1 MRKWIHW
8 VSLVLAAAGVL
19 WAAALTAG
27 AQEETPEGITI
38 DKRLS
43 DSTVGFVEDNN
54 GKIQV
59 TVTSSSI
66 KPEEQYLV
74 VMVKGLEENPVI
86 TEGNILYID
95 QKAAG
100 NADGNGTLSF
110 ELYPSSIENSVILIS
125 GVVEGKP
132 GPVVLAVLNV
142 EFILGDVNGNGVVDV
157 DDALM
162 VLQYSV
168 NLRNDVDERAADVNH
183 SKSITSADASLIL
196 QYCIGRTTSLG

>member
-27 AQEETPEGITI
+27 AREGITI
-38 DKRLS
+38 EERLS
-43 DSTVGFVEDNN
+43 GSTAQFMEGND

-59 TVTSSSI
+59 TVTSPSVT
-66 KPEEQYLV
+66 PEEQYLV

-86 TEGNILYID
+86 TEGSILYID

-100 NADGNGTLSF
+100 SVDGGGTLSF
-110 ELYPSSIENSVILIS
+110 ELYPSSIQDSVILIS
-125 GVVEGKP
+125 GVVDEKA

-142 EFILGDVNGNGVVDV
+142 EFILGDVNGDGVVDV
-157 DDALM
+157 ADALM

-168 NLRNDVDERAADVNH
+168 NLRNDVDERAANVNG
-183 SKSITSADASLIL
+183 KPGITSADASLIL
-196 QYCIGRTTSLG
+196 QYCIGLTTSLG

>member
-66 KPEEQYLV
+66 KPEEQYLI

-100 NADGNGTLSF
+100 NADGKGTLSF

-125 GVVEGKP
+125 GVVDGKA

-142 EFILGDVNGNGVVDV
+142 NGDGVVTPA
-157 DDALM
+157 DASL
-162 VLQYSV
+162 VLRYSV
-168 NLRNDVDERAADVNH
+168 NLCNDINEQAANVNG
-183 SKSITSADASLIL
+183 KPGITSADASLIL
-196 QYCIGRTTSLG
+196 QYCIGLTTSLG